1 VIDRPAYL
9 MEDPREARRLAD
21 KLDPAIWVGTY
32 LDPLMV
38 DGMRVLDVGCGPG
51 TIAAH
56 IARLLPGTH
65 VVGLD
70 SSPTR
75 LHAAEEHF
83 RGLPN
88 AAVRNGDATALPF
101 GDSTFDLVYSRFLL
115 EYLTEPARTVTEMV
129 RVCRPGGVVLLQDLD
144 GQLVSHYPPVP
155 ELQAGIE
162 AAMTGLAKTG
172 FDPFVGRRLFHLA
185 HTAGLTD
192 LEVRVE
198 GYHLIAG
205 QIDQPTRRRW
215 ELKLDIALQA
225 AAHALGSH
233 QAAADLQAQFLAY
246 LDRDDTLTWSQL
258 FTVWGARC
266 GCQKVGRGC

>member
-1 VIDRPAYL
+1 VIDRRRVYL
-9 MEDPREARRLAD
+9 MEDSREATRLAD
-21 KLDPAIWVGTY
+21 KVNPAVWVRAY
-32 LDPLMV
+32 LAPLLM

-56 IARLLPGTH
+56 IARLLPAAH

-70 SSPTR
+70 SSSTR

-83 RGLPN
+83 DGLPN

-155 ELQAGIE
+155 ELQACIE
-162 AAMTGLAKTG
+162 AAMTGLARTG
-172 FDPFVGRRLFHLA
+172 FDPSSVA
-185 HTAGLTD
+185 SCSTS
-192 LEVRVE
+192 
-198 GYHLIAG
+198 
-205 QIDQPTRRRW
+205 PTPS
-215 ELKLDIALQA
+215 
-225 AAHALGSH
+225 G
-233 QAAADLQAQFLAY
+233 
-246 LDRDDTLTWSQL
+246 
-258 FTVWGARC
+258 
-266 GCQKVGRGC
+266 